1 MKTII
6 EPSPMTDS
14 VLTKRPRLMLIPGSM
29 IAAPSLLKSQTLVE
43 QQMID
48 GGFVTFFEEI
58 EAGEVGLFQWY
69 DSYDKLMKINP
80 LGPLA
85 AYINDRERVSQP
97 ELQLRLKAALEASL
111 PEVIV
116 THSKGCQLVLETF
129 IRYGLAPSV
138 KKIVFMQSDDDA
150 TTDVSKLA
158 QEVELIHLYAKDDA
172 TLWSSILLNGGK
184 VRAGLVECVVPGVKN
199 KPYKSNGIH
208 ISTLQD
214 LELKEWILSL

>member
-1 MKTII
+1 MNTVI
-6 EPSPMTDS
+6 D
-14 VLTKRPRLMLIPGSM
+14 PRLTETILTSHPRLLLVPGSM
-29 IAAPSLLKSQTLVE
+29 IAAPSLLKPQSQVE
-43 QQMID
+43 QQKID
-48 GGFVTFFEEI
+48 GGFVTFLEEI
-58 EAGEVGLFQWY
+58 QSGKVGIFQWHDKY
-69 DSYDKLMKINP
+69 DLSMKYNP
-80 LGPLA
+80 FGPLA

-97 ELQLRLKAALEASL
+97 EVQLQLKAKLLESL

-116 THSKGCQLVLETF
+116 THSKGCQLVFETF

-184 VRAGLVECVVPGVKN
+184 VRAGLVECDVPGVRN